1 MLEVILT
8 NMNIPEIESIKH
20 IGDMVDGKMV
30 CREDCPSVTHRNT
43 PDTEWREDFR
53 NKILDIETAIR
64 LTYNEKDSDAM
75 VAKMT
80 DYIATLLSSRDTY
93 WQQHEKDMYEEVEK
107 AHRELLEA
115 RDTYWKER
123 VKRAVKKKQKQVS
136 GEKRLNAGLPNTQVF
151 LDGYNHALNDIIT
164 LIERV

>member
-1 MLEVILT
+1 M
-8 NMNIPEIESIKH
+8 
-20 IGDMVDGKMV
+20 
-30 CREDCPSVTHRNT
+30 NT

-93 WQQHEKDMYEEVEK
+93 W
-107 AHRELLEA
+107 
-115 RDTYWKER
+115 KER
-123 VKRAVKKKQKQVS
+123 VRKIAEGMKKNPNKEAEWYGDDAGWEAQ
-136 GEKRLNAGLPNTQVF
+136 GWNNA
-151 LDGYNHALNDIIT
+151 LDT
-164 LIERV
+164 LLDNLK